1 MLYIHPFIQIVAILI
16 ALYVWYLGFQRFKSV
31 HLKIKTPFKWKS
43 HVKFGKIV
51 LVIWFLSIIGG
62 LAIAKIYWKG
72 FFVTK
77 THGRVGVLILPFLF
91 FALISGYFLDKK
103 RKKRKILPLIHGII
117 NTIMLLLVLSQIF
130 TGIEIIKLYILDL

>member
-16 ALYVWYLGFQRFKSV
+16 ALYVWYLGFKRFKSA
-31 HLKIKTPFKWKS
+31 HLKIKSPFNWKN
-43 HVKFGKIV
+43 HVKFGKIA
-51 LVIWFLSIIGG
+51 LVIWFLGIIGG
-62 LAIAKIYWKG
+62 LTIAKIYWKG

-77 THGRVGVLILPFLF
+77 THGRVGVLILPFIF

-103 RKKRKILPLIHGII
+103 KKKRKILPLIHGII
-117 NTIMLLLVLSQIF
+117 NTIMLLLALSQIF